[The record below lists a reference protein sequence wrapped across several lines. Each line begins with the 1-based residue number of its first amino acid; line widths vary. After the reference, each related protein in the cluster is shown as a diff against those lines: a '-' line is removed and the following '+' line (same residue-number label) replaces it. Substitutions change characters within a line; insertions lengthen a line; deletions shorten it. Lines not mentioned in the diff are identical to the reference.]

1 MSVLFYC
8 LSDVFFVQYR
18 EVKTAAASQDCGT
31 TGEEFPALFTP
42 FRHAAF
48 QIYVQRRTAFV
59 YAAQRKQMG
68 KVLQTTIEYDSF
80 GQFLADEEIASQLVG
95 GENHFISAS
104 FFKPAF
110 FTFFIT

>member
-18 EVKTAAASQDCGT
+18 KVKTAATAQNRRPAGK
-31 TGEEFPALFTP
+31 EFPFTRP
-42 FRHAAF
+42 CRHTAF
-48 QIYVQRRTAFV
+48 QIYIQRRTAFID
-59 YAAQRKQMG
+59 AAQRKQMG
-68 KVLQTTIEYDSF
+68 KVLQAAVENDSF
-80 GQFLADEEIASQLVG
+80 GQFFADEEIASQLVG
-95 GENHFISAS
+95 RENHFISAS

>member
-18 EVKTAAASQDCGT
+18 EIKAAAAAQNRRSAGK
-31 TGEEFPALFTP
+31 EFPLTCP
-42 FRHAAF
+42 LRHTAF
-48 QIYVQRRTAFV
+48 QIYIQRRTAFID
-59 YAAQRKQMG
+59 AAQRKQMG
-68 KVLQTTIEYDSF
+68 KVLQTAIENDSF

>member
-18 EVKTAAASQDCGT
+18 KVKTTAAAQNRRSA
-31 TGEEFPALFTP
+31 GEKFPLTRP
-42 FRHAAF
+42 FRHTAF
-48 QIYVQRRTAFV
+48 QIYIQRRTAFV
-59 YAAQRKQMG
+59 YAAQRKQVG
-68 KVLQTTIEYDSF
+68 KILQTAVENDFF
-80 GQFLADEEIASQLVG
+80 GQFFADEKIASQLVS